1 VRLPGISGGLHELAS
16 DGSLPPAST
25 PARGTRSIDTP
36 GPLLES
42 WPGGISYETASEM
55 QSVSV
60 FWLFP
65 FIAVAGALQAVGV
78 PMNAV
83 LRTSL
88 VNPWLAALVSF
99 GLIVAVFIVIT
110 AVFPRPLPTAEA
122 ISAMPWWAPLG
133 GIVGAFAVVAGLLF
147 VDRIGAGPFAAFTV
161 SANLITSVV
170 IDHFG
175 WLHVPQHAITPAR
188 AAGAVLL
195 IAGIALMT
203 LF

>member
-1 VRLPGISGGLHELAS
+1 
-16 DGSLPPAST
+16 
-25 PARGTRSIDTP
+25 
-36 GPLLES
+36 
-42 WPGGISYETASEM
+42 M
-55 QSVSV
+55 QSANV

-65 FIAVAGALQAVGV
+65 FIAVAGALQAIGV

-83 LRTSL
+83 LRSSL
-88 VNPWLAALVSF
+88 INPWLAALVSF
-99 GLIVAVFIVIT
+99 GLIVAVFLVIA
-110 AVFPRPLPTAEA
+110 AVFPLPLPNAA
-122 ISAMPWWAPLG
+122 SVAAMPWWAPLG

-147 VDRIGAGPFAAFTV
+147 VDRVGAGPFAAFTV
-161 SANLITSVV
+161 SANVITSVV

-195 IAGIALMT
+195 VAGIALVT

>member
-1 VRLPGISGGLHELAS
+1 ME
-16 DGSLPPAST
+16 
-25 PARGTRSIDTP
+25 
-36 GPLLES
+36 
-42 WPGGISYETASEM
+42 SEM
-55 QSVSV
+55 QSVSL
-60 FWLFP
+60 FWVFP
-65 FIAVAGALQAVGV
+65 FIVVAGALQAVGI

-88 VNPWLAALVSF
+88 INPWLAALVSF
-99 GLIVAVFIVIT
+99 GLIVAVFLVIT

-122 ISAMPWWAPLG
+122 VSAMPWWAPLG

-147 VDRIGAGPFAAFTV
+147 VDRVGAGPFAALTV
-161 SANLITSVV
+161 SANLVTSVA

-175 WLHVPQHAITPAR
+175 WLHLPQHAVTPAR

-195 IAGIALMT
+195 VAGIALIT

>member
-1 VRLPGISGGLHELAS
+1 
-16 DGSLPPAST
+16 
-25 PARGTRSIDTP
+25 
-36 GPLLES
+36 
-42 WPGGISYETASEM
+42 M

-60 FWLFP
+60 FWVFP
-65 FIAVAGALQAVGV
+65 FIVAAGALQAVGI

-88 VNPWLAALVSF
+88 INPWLAALVSF
-99 GLIVAVFIVIT
+99 GLIVAVFVVIA
-110 AVFPRPLPTAEA
+110 AVFPRPLPTAA
-122 ISAMPWWAPLG
+122 AVSAMPWWAPLG
-133 GIVGAFAVVAGLLF
+133 GIVGAFAVLAGLLF

-161 SANLITSVV
+161 SANLVTSVV

-175 WLHVPQHAITPAR
+175 WLHVPVHAITPAR

-195 IAGIALMT
+195 VAGIALIT

>member
-1 VRLPGISGGLHELAS
+1 
-16 DGSLPPAST
+16 
-25 PARGTRSIDTP
+25 
-36 GPLLES
+36 
-42 WPGGISYETASEM
+42 M

-60 FWLFP
+60 FWVIP
-65 FIAVAGALQAVGV
+65 FIATAGALQAIGI
-78 PMNAV
+78 PMNAA

-88 VNPWLAALVSF
+88 INPWLAALVSF

-122 ISAMPWWAPLG
+122 VSAMPWWAPLG

-161 SANLITSVV
+161 SANLVTSVV

-188 AAGAVLL
+188 AVGAVLL
-195 IAGIALMT
+195 VIGIALIT